1 MAEPN
6 FNKVIV
12 GKAYNVVDEINYKEI
27 TERLVKLERTLTGYA
42 DSYNIHAL
50 VPIGSIID
58 WPKSLT
64 GVPALT
70 DAWAE
75 CNGQT
80 LDDPSSPLH
89 GTVIP
94 NLNGDASG
102 ANLSNGDNLGKTGG
116 VYLKSSTTSGVTSFD
131 KIQGHTHGPRSPY
144 THYAGYDG
152 TGSFGLVG
160 TPSVALIGNAMAK
173 TGDPLTDGV
182 NGTPR
187 TGANTEPRSYTVV
200 KIMRVK

>member
-42 DSYNIHAL
+42 DSYNINAL
-50 VPIGSIID
+50 VPIKGIID
-58 WPKSLT
+58 WDESL
-64 GVPALT
+64 GPYT
-70 DAWAE
+70 DLPGSWVK
-75 CNGQT
+75 CDGQT
-80 LDDPSSPLH
+80 LDDPSSILH

-94 NLNGDASG
+94 NLNGNASG
-102 ANLSNGDNLGKTGG
+102 ADLNNGDNLGKTGG
-116 VYLKSSTTSGVTSFD
+116 IYLKSSTTSGVTSFD
-131 KIQGHTHGPRSPY
+131 KFQGHKHSNTTDAQKIIG
-144 THYAGYDG
+144 GVGGVNG
-152 TGSFGLVG
+152 TGF
-160 TPSVALIGNAMAK
+160 VAAAATVTIGSP
-173 TGDPLTDGV
+173 TTDGI

-187 TGANTEPRSYTVV
+187 TGANTEPRSYSIV